1 MSDRK
6 IAFWFIALL
15 SVLVLVPFLGE
26 TIFYSKGEPREAIV
40 AYTML
45 ESGNWILPMN
55 YGVEIAYKPPF
66 LYWTI
71 AVISSV
77 LGGVT
82 EFSARMPSALAFL
95 AMQLVFFSFV
105 AKRKDVKIAFLTSIL
120 LLSSFEVHRAAVACR
135 LDMLQVS
142 LIVISLCLLFRW
154 DEKNCKG
161 IPWLA
166 VLLMACAIIELPNTL
181 EIIILLFI
189 YAAEILGEIN
199 AYYVTFPYW
208 DTVLH
213 TLNGFLCAAIG
224 FSLLDILNRE
234 GKIGFSL
241 SPLYLAIVAFCFSMT
256 VGVIWEFFECTMDQL
271 FLLDMQKDTVVNT
284 IGSVMLDPTGG
295 NHPGVIRNITDVIVV
310 QSDGTQTALGLG
322 GYLDIGLLDTMEDLF
337 VNFIGAFTFSMI
349 GYFYVRSRGKNKF
362 AKRFIPVVNEEPQP
376 KTKNTSAEDAP
387 ETEKTKE

>member
-1 MSDRK
+1 MK
-6 IAFWFIALL
+6 KKKQQMLGNLEIAAFCDQLSMIVSAGIPIYEGISILQEDAPEEDTAEIL
-15 SVLVLVPFLGE
+15 SVISNSLDHGNSFCDALRETNVFPKYVLDMIGIGELAGKLEEVLNALTGYYKREESIQNSIKNAVTYPLLMIAMMLAVILVLIAQIFNRNFENVFLCVLTLFLFGVPNM
-26 TIFYSKGEPREAIV
+26 V
-40 AYTML
+40 
-45 ESGNWILPMN
+45 
-55 YGVEIAYKPPF
+55 
-66 LYWTI
+66 
-71 AVISSV
+71 
-77 LGGVT
+77 
-82 EFSARMPSALAFL
+82 
-95 AMQLVFFSFV
+95 Q
-105 AKRKDVKIAFLTSIL
+105 
-120 LLSSFEVHRAAVACR
+120 HR
-135 LDMLQVS
+135 LD
-142 LIVISLCLLFRW
+142 
-154 DEKNCKG
+154 
-161 IPWLA
+161 
-166 VLLMACAIIELPNTL
+166 IELPNTL

-213 TLNGFLCAAIG
+213 TLNGFLCAAVG

-234 GKIGFSL
+234 EKIGFSL

-295 NHPGVIRNITDVIVV
+295 NNPGVIRNITDVIVV

-337 VNFIGAFTFSMI
+337 VNFIGAFTFSII

-376 KTKNTSAEDAP
+376 QTKNISAEDAP

>member
-1 MSDRK
+1 M
-6 IAFWFIALL
+6 
-15 SVLVLVPFLGE
+15 E
-26 TIFYSKGEPREAIV
+26 SKKQQKREAFQD
-40 AYTML
+40 AWRT
-45 ESGNWILPMN
+45 
-55 YGVEIAYKPPF
+55 KR
-66 LYWTI
+66 
-71 AVISSV
+71 SV
-77 LGGVT
+77 T
-82 EFSARMPSALAFL
+82 
-95 AMQLVFFSFV
+95 LVY
-105 AKRKDVKIAFLTSIL
+105 IL
-120 LLSSFEVHRAAVACR
+120 LRASVILVMLAQIFNRNFENVFLCVLTLFLFGVPNMVEHR
-135 LDMLQVS
+135 LD
-142 LIVISLCLLFRW
+142 
-154 DEKNCKG
+154 
-161 IPWLA
+161 
-166 VLLMACAIIELPNTL
+166 IELPNTL

-284 IGSVMLDPTGG
+284 IGSVMLD
-295 NHPGVIRNITDVIVV
+295 HPGVIRNITDVIVV
-310 QSDGTQTALGLG
+310 QSDGTQTALGMG

-362 AKRFIPVVNEEPQP
+362 AKRFIPVVNEEPQSQ
-376 KTKNTSAEDAP
+376 TKNTSAEDAP